1 MRTYANP
8 FLIVCSVWSLVLVD
22 GLSMVHGAEEK
33 STVTVEEVFSFF
45 HKYCTVCH
53 DKQEAKGG
61 LVLEDLESLL
71 DGGNRGPVVIPGDS
85 KNSLLIQLLESTG
98 KSRMPPKGALQ
109 PDKAGLEKVK
119 QWINAGIDKDAGGSD
134 GGTTSDDVS
143 DQVLPSEV
151 PLLNPVKSAVKALA
165 FHPYQRLLAVGL
177 YRKVLLLSPV
187 DGRQLGVF
195 DGFREEVSAV
205 TFTRDGRHLIA
216 AGGAA
221 GQFGEVA
228 VASVLPWDKAAEP
241 ADVVQLVEIR
251 RWQAHQDAVYSVAV
265 SPDGVTIATA
275 SYDRGIKLW
284 DLETGRERAA
294 LKDHTGAVYSV
305 AFSPD
310 GKLLATASA
319 DFSVKIWDVVTG
331 DRLYTL
337 SDALDYVYAVAFHP
351 SGHQIA
357 SAGADKRIRIWNI
370 SYDSGTLVRSSF
382 AHEGAVIG
390 LRYAPDGKRS
400 YSSGQDRQVKV
411 WDAVSLREEQNF
423 GEQSDWPLSLASS
436 IWKAGETSWL
446 AVGRYDGS
454 LAVYDSQNGSHLRN
468 LIEPL
473 PEPDPLDSVA
483 VTQRSEVTDGK
494 PRLVLSSLTSVVPS
508 GMQRGTTKKFT
519 LTGVNISDATA
530 VVFETEHL
538 RAALVKSDSQEEV
551 NSRVLEIEV
560 TAAPD
565 VPSGVHRLFVRSAL
579 GMTGSVSIL
588 VGSLKEKAET
598 DVSEQNPE
606 VEVEALP
613 LTFTGIVS
621 ETAEK
626 DIFFFDAITGEY
638 LVFES
643 VAGQVG
649 SPLSPLMLVQ
659 DSSGAT
665 VPSELK
671 ALTSGVS
678 VLSCVIPR
686 NGRYRFSVSDR
697 RYRGVSNFFY
707 RIRSG
712 RLPRITEISS
722 RGVKRGTTSELMIEG
737 HNLGQKTIT
746 IRVPE
751 EAAVGSPIPIELEN
765 GKELVSGAKRV
776 VVGEWDEQIEVE
788 PNDVTAQIVEIPVT
802 INGRITQHS
811 EIKRS
816 SLDVDKK
823 DVDRFQF
830 RARGKDRLVIEV
842 QASRLGSDL
851 DSIVDI
857 LDGQGELVPRARV
870 RAISETYL
878 VLRDHGSRD
887 RAMRI
892 QSWSDLAVDDFVMI
906 GEELL
911 KIESLPRGP
920 DSDMVFQNFRDQR
933 LGLLGTT
940 PASHALG
947 PSLYKVQVFPADSR
961 FPDNGMPVVNLGFQ
975 NDDGGPTYGAD
986 SFLLFDVPKDDDYI
1000 VRLRDV
1006 RGDGGPSFFY
1016 RVTVR
1021 KPRPDFA
1028 ISMTPVNP
1036 NIPEGGRIP
1045 ITVTAERF
1053 DGFEGP
1059 IQVWM
1064 DGLPSGV
1071 SCEPGSISEGMFS
1084 ATLVLSHRQQEGSQ
1098 TDIDGFPHLYAQAM
1112 IDGRAVTHVLEAS
1125 STSHVVSILP
1135 RPDIHVRVEPKELTM
1150 VPGQEQVLKVFVDR
1164 VDGFSQR
1171 VPIQIQNLPRGVRVL
1186 DVGLNGVLVT
1196 EEQSSREFVLFA
1208 EPWARPQS
1216 RSFCAVGRVEA
1227 SSTTAAEQASSGI
1240 VLTITDPV
1248 TTGSISD

>member
-8 FLIVCSVWSLVLVD
+8 SLIVCAVWSLLLVD
-22 GLSMVHGAEEK
+22 GPGKVQGAEEK
-33 STVTVEEVFSFF
+33 SRVTVKEVFSFF

-53 DKQEAKGG
+53 DEKEAKGG

-85 KNSLLIQLLESTG
+85 KNSLLIQLLEGTG
-98 KSRMPPKGALQ
+98 KSRMPPKGSLQ
-109 PDKAGLEKVK
+109 PDIAELERLK
-119 QWINAGIDKDAGGSD
+119 QWINAGIDKNADSSD
-134 GGTTSDDVS
+134 GGATTDDVS
-143 DQVLPSEV
+143 DHVSPAEV

-177 YRKVLLLSPV
+177 YREVLLLSPV

-228 VASVLPWDKAAEP
+228 VASILPRENAAEQT
-241 ADVVQLVEIR
+241 DVVRLVEIK
-251 RWQAHQDAVYSVAV
+251 RWQGHQDAVYSVAV
-265 SPDGVTIATA
+265 SPDGITIATA
-275 SYDRGIKLW
+275 SYDRGVKLW
-284 DLETGRERAA
+284 DLETGSERAA

-310 GKLLATASA
+310 GQLLATASA
-319 DFSVKIWDVVTG
+319 DFSVKIWDVATG
-331 DRLYTL
+331 ERLYTL

-370 SYDSGTLVRSSF
+370 AHDSGTLIESSF
-382 AHEGAVIG
+382 AHEGAIIG
-390 LRYAPDGKRS
+390 LSYSPDGKRI

-411 WDAVSLREEQNF
+411 WHSVSLREQNSF
-423 GEQSDWPLSLASS
+423 GEQSDWPLSMASS
-436 IWKAGETSWL
+436 TWKVDETSWL

-454 LAVYDSQNGSHLRN
+454 LAIYDSQNGSHLRN

-473 PEPDPLDSVA
+473 SEPDHLDSAPVA
-483 VTQRSEVTDGK
+483 QRSDVTDGK
-494 PRLVLSSLTSVVPS
+494 PRLVLSSLSSVVPS

-519 LTGVNISDATA
+519 LTGVNISDAKG
-530 VVFETEHL
+530 VVFDTEHL
-538 RAALVKSDSQEEV
+538 SAALVDSNSQEEV

-560 TAAPD
+560 TAALD
-565 VPSGVHRLFVRSAL
+565 VPVGVRRLFVRSAL
-579 GMTGSVSIL
+579 GMTGSVPIL
-588 VGSLKEKAET
+588 VGPLEEKAET
-598 DVSEQNPE
+598 DVSEQDPE
-606 VEVEALP
+606 VDVVALP
-613 LTFTGIVS
+613 LTFTGVVS

-626 DIFFFDAITGEY
+626 DVFFFEATAGEH

-643 VAGQVG
+643 VARQVG

-659 DSSGAT
+659 DQSGTILSSEFKYLA
-665 VPSELK
+665 
-671 ALTSGVS
+671 SGVS
-678 VLSCVIPR
+678 VLSCLIPR
-686 NGRYRFSVSDR
+686 NGRYSLSVSDR
-697 RYRGVSNFFY
+697 RYRGGSNFFY

-712 RLPRITEISS
+712 RLPRITGISP

-737 HNLGQKTIT
+737 YNLSQKTVT

-751 EAAVGSPIPIELEN
+751 EAAVGSLIPIELEN
-765 GKELVSGAKRV
+765 EKELVSGSKRV
-776 VVGEWDEQIEVE
+776 VVGEWDEQVEVE
-788 PNDVTAQIVEIPVT
+788 PNDLTAQIVEIPVT
-802 INGRITQHS
+802 INGRITQYS
-811 EIKRS
+811 EIKPPDS
-816 SLDVDKK
+816 FVDKK

-830 RARGKDRLVIEV
+830 HVRGKDRLVIEV

-851 DSIVDI
+851 DSMIDI
-857 LDGQGELVPRARV
+857 LDAQGELVPRARV
-870 RAISETYL
+870 RAVSETYL

-887 RAMRI
+887 KGMRI

-911 KIESLPRGP
+911 KIETLPRGP
-920 DSDMVFQNFRDQR
+920 DSDMVFQNFRGQR

-947 PSLYKVQVFPADSR
+947 TSLYKVQVFPSDSR

-975 NDDGGPTYGAD
+975 NDDGGPTYGVD
-986 SFLLFDVPKDDDYI
+986 SFLLFDVPKDGDYI

-1016 RVTVR
+1016 RITVR

-1028 ISMTPVNP
+1028 LSMTPVNP
-1036 NIPEGGRIP
+1036 NIPDGGRIP
-1045 ITVTAERF
+1045 VTVTAERF

-1084 ATLVLSHRQQEGSQ
+1084 ATLVLSHQQQESSQ
-1098 TDIDGFPHLYAQAM
+1098 SDTDCFPHLYGQAM
-1112 IDGRAVTHVLEAS
+1112 IGRRTVTHVLEAS

-1135 RPDIHVRVEPKELTM
+1135 RPDIHVRVEPQELTM

-1196 EEQSSREFVLFA
+1196 EEESSREFVLFA
-1208 EPWARPQS
+1208 EPWARPQR

-1227 SSTTAAEQASSGI
+1227 SSATAAEQASSGI
-1240 VLTITDPV
+1240 VLTITESV
-1248 TTGSISD
+1248 TTGSVSD